1 MRKIMTTALAMLAL
15 SIFAPTALQAN
26 EINVT
31 IDGVAVDFDGQP
43 PTIVDGRTLV
53 PVRGVF
59 EALGFDVGW
68 EQDRQRV
75 TLVSENHVISIY
87 IGEVTFVSNDVNFG
101 LDVPAQIIEGRTMLP
116 IRAVVESVGYSVDW
130 DGATNTVVI
139 TRGVNEQVSTMAFN
153 FALPDGVVLD
163 TQRHSSANLLLSRT
177 WHQGRLP
184 DFTDVLCFEGGGGS
198 VLEAQPH
205 GLAGMAPPVN
215 PEVWGNLDAPLAL
228 ETLLGFISLDGL
240 YILRTVGNVTEVS
253 LGATSAVLNL
263 PVWNKETDEF
273 MSLFYLGQV
282 LPNGDIYGMVLFII
296 FDDLDAEGVAILNE
310 HSQRIGYDFLE
321 NAISNMENALWQ
333 IGMFN

>member
-1 MRKIMTTALAMLAL
+1 MRKILTTGVAMLVLIAIAPIAL
-15 SIFAPTALQAN
+15 YAS

-75 TLVSENHVISIY
+75 TLVSENHAISIY
-87 IGEVTFVSNDVNFG
+87 IGETIFVSNDVNFG

-116 IRAVVESVGYSVDW
+116 IRAVVESAGHNVDW

-139 TRGVNEQVSTMAFN
+139 ARGVAEQAMTFN
-153 FALPDGVVLD
+153 FALPDSVVLD

-205 GLAGMAPPVN
+205 GLVGMAPPVN
-215 PEVWGNLDAPLAL
+215 PEIWGGNLDASLAID
-228 ETLLGFISLDGL
+228 TLLVFISLDGL

-310 HSQRIGYDFLE
+310 QSQRIGYDFLE
-321 NAISNMENALWQ
+321 NAISNMENALRQ